1 MTMARKFSQGYKV
14 LALHVLNTLVFLTVV
29 NVGLWGFF
37 KIRDGSSPS
46 NPIFSINRD
55 YSNLSPSNLKRV
67 YPDLSKEAID
77 KLLKETWSRPIV
89 YETFTQFKES
99 PYRGD
104 YVNVDENGFR
114 IGKNQGPWPPE
125 PNKLNIFLFG
135 GSTTFGYGVPDDQ
148 TIASYLQQ
156 LLSDKLGREVRV
168 YNFGRGFYYST
179 QERILLEKL
188 LSAGFLPDLAVFVDG
203 YNDFM
208 YRFRD
213 EPLFT
218 SELKSLV
225 MNNKTEIS
233 LLNNLPLTRLIAYLK
248 RIASPTLE
256 KQQEHKDG
264 SRQPGN
270 SNGRKTNP
278 SAALSSKE
286 ETYDDK
292 SIVAYVV
299 NRYLTNKKLI
309 EAVTTVYGVRSVF
322 VWQPIAPYK
331 YDLNYHLLAGDGFD
345 NLYSTGYRYMEELIK
360 KKPLGDNFLWCAD
373 MQERLQEPLYVDRV
387 HYSAKMSEMLAAAI
401 ANFLLE
407 RNIL

>member
-1 MTMARKFSQGYKV
+1 MTTARKFSQAYKV

-29 NVGLWGFF
+29 NVGLWGVF
-37 KIRDGSSPS
+37 KIRDGFSPS
-46 NPIFSINRD
+46 NPIFHINRD
-55 YSNLSPSNLKRV
+55 YSNLSLSNLKRV
-67 YPDLSKEAID
+67 YPDLNKEAID

-89 YETFTQFKES
+89 YETFTQFKEN

-125 PNKLNIFLFG
+125 PDKLNIFLFG

-156 LLSDKLGREVRV
+156 FLSDKLGREVRV

-188 LSAGFLPDLAVFVDG
+188 LTSGFLPDLAVFVDG

-208 YRFRD
+208 YRFGD

-225 MNNKTEIS
+225 GNNKIEIS
-233 LLNNLPLTRLIAYLK
+233 LLNNLPLTRLIAYFK

-256 KQQEHKDG
+256 KKEEHRDG
-264 SRQPGN
+264 SRQLGS
-270 SNGRKTNP
+270 SNGQKRNTP
-278 SAALSSKE
+278 AAKE
-286 ETYDDK
+286 ETYNDK
-292 SIVAYVV
+292 SIVTYVV

-309 EAVTTVYGVRSVF
+309 EAVTAVYGVRSVF

-331 YDLNYHLLAGDGFD
+331 YDLNYHLLVGDGFD
-345 NLYSTGYRYMEELIK
+345 NLYSSGYRYMEELIK

-387 HYSAKMSEMLAAAI
+387 HYSGKMSEMLAATI
-401 ANFLLE
+401 ANLLLE